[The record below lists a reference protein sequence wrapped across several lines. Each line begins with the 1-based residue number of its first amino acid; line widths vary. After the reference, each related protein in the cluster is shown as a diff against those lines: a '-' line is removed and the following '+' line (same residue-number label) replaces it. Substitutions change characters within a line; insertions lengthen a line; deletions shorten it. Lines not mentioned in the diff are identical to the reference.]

1 MKSYRFPPKLAAL
14 MLLVMLVLLGGGL
27 WYFRAQQTYQRQTV
41 ENELLSIAEVKVEQ
55 IVQWR
60 QDQLAEAQELMDSQ
74 FLKEGTERWMEGRD
88 AESAGM
94 ILSRMR
100 SLQQRYAYMDVLLVD
115 VQGNILLSLQDSLA
129 PLDAEALRVLQTAL
143 ATQQAQLTDL
153 HLGLNDQTPHIGVI
167 APLVL
172 MHNSRE
178 DLIGAFILQSDA
190 RQFLYPLIM
199 SWPLPSQS
207 AESLLVRR
215 DGDQVLFLNDLRHQD
230 GTALQLRIPL
240 SDAQVPAVKAVLGQT
255 GITEGL
261 DYRGVKVLSALKHI
275 PESNWY
281 MVAKI
286 DSAEA
291 LAVWRNNAGLI
302 VALLLGLMMATA
314 GTVGMLWQRSAKLHY
329 LNLARVES
337 ARNASEAQ
345 YRVLFESML
354 QGVVYQD
361 HEGRITDANP
371 AAERIL
377 GLTLDQ
383 MRGLTSMDPRWR
395 AIQENGSDFPGEQHP
410 GMLAL
415 RSGQPV
421 DGVIMGVYNP
431 QMDRH
436 NWINI
441 HAVPQFMPG
450 QDEPC
455 QVFTTFE
462 DITAL
467 YEAQKALHES
477 EAYIK
482 NIMDNLPI
490 GVAVNSVD
498 PQVAF
503 SYMNDNFVKIYRTT
517 REALQQPDGFWEAV
531 YHDPKQREEFRR
543 QVLADCA
550 SGDPGCMHWED
561 IPITHTGEETTYV
574 SAQNIPLPNEDIMVS
589 VVWDTTYRKNAIEKI
604 EASELRYRRLFES
617 AKDGILILDY
627 ENGVVVDVNPYL
639 CELLNL
645 TREQL
650 LAKELWE
657 IGLFEDKLR
666 SQKAFTELK
675 SNTYIRYEDLPLT
688 TSNGHAINVEFVSNV
703 YQVNTQKVIQCNIR
717 DISERK
723 RAEEAINKLN
733 AELEQRVAERTAQ
746 LEQAQQQLLRQE
758 RLAVLGQLAGSVSHE
773 LRNPLGVISN
783 ALYLLQQVLPKN
795 ELKARKY
802 LDIIKSESTVAE
814 KIITDLLDY
823 SRIKEP
829 EQQSIHLIAL
839 VKQALARYPA
849 PTDIQ
854 VEMDLAENLP
864 MIRVDAQQIDQ
875 VLGNLLVNAYQAMPQ
890 GGRLQ
895 LSGELT
901 WQDGRQY
908 ACLQVID
915 SGVGITQ
922 DEMKHLFEP
931 LFTTKAHGIGLGLIT
946 SKNLLEINGGRITV
960 ASQPGVGSTFS
971 LFFPLDKEAAV

>member
-1 MKSYRFPPKLAAL
+1 MKTYRFPLKLAAL
-14 MLLVMLVLLGGGL
+14 ILLVVLALLGGGL
-27 WYFRAQQTYQRQTV
+27 WYFRVQQAYMRKSA
-41 ENELLSIAEVKVEQ
+41 ENELLSIAETKVEQ

-74 FLKEGTERWMEGRD
+74 FLKEGTARWVEGRD
-88 AESAGM
+88 TESAEM

-100 SLQQRYAYMDVLLVD
+100 SLQRHYAYEDVILVD
-115 VQGNILLSLQDSLA
+115 VQGNVLLSLQGSQE
-129 PLDAEALRVLQTAL
+129 PLDGEALRVLQIAL
-143 ATQQAQLTDL
+143 VTQQAQLTDL
-153 HLGLNDQTPHIGVI
+153 HLGVNDQTPHIGVI

-172 MHNSRE
+172 MRNSRE
-178 DLIGAFILQSDA
+178 DLIGAFILQSDT

-215 DGDQVLFLNDLRHQD
+215 EGDQVLFLNEVRHQAD
-230 GTALQLRIPL
+230 TALKLRIPL

-261 DYRGVKVLSALKHI
+261 DYRGEQVLSILKHI
-275 PESNWY
+275 PDSNWY

-302 VALLLGLMMATA
+302 VALLLGLMMAAA
-314 GTVGMLWQRSAKLHY
+314 GTAGMLWQRGAKLHY

-361 HEGRITDANP
+361 SDGRIMDANP
-371 AAERIL
+371 AAERML

-395 AIQENGSDFPGEQHP
+395 AIHEDGSDFPGEQHP
-410 GMLAL
+410 GMQAL

-431 QMDRH
+431 QMDTH

-441 HAVPQFMPG
+441 HAVPQFKPG
-450 QDEPC
+450 QDEPY
-455 QVFTTFE
+455 QVYTTFE

-467 YEAQKALHES
+467 YKAQKALRES

-482 NIMDNLPI
+482 TIMDNLPI

-498 PQVAF
+498 PQVVF

-517 REALQQPDGFWEAV
+517 REALLQPDGFWEAV
-531 YHDPKQREEFRR
+531 YHEPKQREELRR

-561 IPITHTGEETTYV
+561 IPITRTGEETTYV
-574 SAQNIPLPNEDIMVS
+574 SAQNILVPGGGEMVS
-589 VVWDTTYRKNAIEKI
+589 VVWDTTHRKLAEQY
-604 EASELRYRRLFES
+604 LR
-617 AKDGILILDY
+617 A
-627 ENGVVVDVNPYL
+627 
-639 CELLNL
+639 LN
-645 TREQL
+645 E
-650 LAKELWE
+650 
-657 IGLFEDKLR
+657 
-666 SQKAFTELK
+666 
-675 SNTYIRYEDLPLT
+675 
-688 TSNGHAINVEFVSNV
+688 
-703 YQVNTQKVIQCNIR
+703 
-717 DISERK
+717 
-723 RAEEAINKLN
+723 
-733 AELEQRVAERTAQ
+733 ELEQRMAERTTQ

-783 ALYLLQQVLPKN
+783 ALFLLQQVLPEN
-795 ELKARKY
+795 ELKAREY
-802 LDIIKSESTVAE
+802 LDIIKSESQRAE
-814 KIITDLLDY
+814 KIISDLLDY

-829 EQQSIHLIAL
+829 QRQSINLKTL
-839 VKQALARYPA
+839 VKQALDRYPA
-849 PTDIQ
+849 PADIQ
-854 VEMDLAENLP
+854 VKLNLAKNLP
-864 MIRVDAQQIDQ
+864 MIRVDAQQVDQ

-890 GGRLQ
+890 GGRLHF
-895 LSGELT
+895 SGELT
-901 WQDGRQY
+901 RQDGRQFV
-908 ACLQVID
+908 CLQVAD

-922 DEMKHLFEP
+922 DEMAHLFEP
-931 LFTTKAHGIGLGLIT
+931 LFTTKARGIGLGLIT
-946 SKNLLEINGGRITV
+946 SKNLVEANGGRIAV

-971 LFFPLDKEAAV
+971 LFFPLDEEAAV